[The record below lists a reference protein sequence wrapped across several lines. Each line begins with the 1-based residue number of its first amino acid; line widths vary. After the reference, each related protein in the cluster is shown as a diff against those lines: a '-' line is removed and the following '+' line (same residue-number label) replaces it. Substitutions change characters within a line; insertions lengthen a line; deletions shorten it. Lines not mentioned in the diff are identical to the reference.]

1 MSIDPASSAQAVT
14 PLDAA
19 AMTASERIIVSSED
33 TRANQIISD
42 AHTEGA
48 TKALSAAAEVSTGM
62 IYDSDRPGGLP
73 STTISSVD
81 ASMGL
86 TATAATVGTG
96 GVIDHTHEFFAATQL
111 DQAYSASLA
120 TAVHADPDYSG
131 RIVNYTA

>member
-1 MSIDPASSAQAVT
+1 VSIDPASSAQAVT

-19 AMTASERIIVSSED
+19 AMTASERIVISTED
-33 TRANQIISD
+33 TRGSQILAD
-42 AHTEGA
+42 AHAEGA
-48 TKALSAAAEVSTGM
+48 SKALSAAAELTTGM

-73 STTISSVD
+73 GGSLSSVD

-86 TATAATVGTG
+86 TTSAASVGTG

-120 TAVHADPDYSG
+120 TAVHADPDYTG